1 MIINYLIDKIE
12 ATRDDNIPPETQ
24 VGISNNI
31 TVTDVEQDQKF
42 KILKFKFKF
51 DAVFTGNDTELGK
64 IVIQGF
70 VVYTGGD
77 LDKIYKTWEESK
89 KIDPS
94 VAEEILQASLNV
106 SILEAMSIAKMIQ
119 LPSILPLPKVS
130 TNAPSETGEEEQ
142 PHKKGSKK

>member
-12 ATRDDNIPPETQ
+12 ASREDNIPAETQ

-31 TVTDVEQDQKF
+31 TVIDVELDEKF
-42 KILKFKFKF
+42 KVLKFKFKF
-51 DAVFTGNDTELGK
+51 DAVFSGNDKELGK

-77 LDKIYKTWEESK
+77 IDKIYKIWGDSK

-94 VAEEILQASLNV
+94 IAEEILQASLNV
-106 SILEAMSIAKMIQ
+106 SILEAMSISKMIQ

-130 TNAPSETGEEEQ
+130 TNAPNDAGEDS
-142 PHKKGSKK
+142 HKKGSKK

>member
-12 ATRDDNIPPETQ
+12 ASREDNIPAETQ

-31 TVTDVEQDQKF
+31 TVIDVELDEKF
-42 KILKFKFKF
+42 KVLKFKFKF
-51 DAVFTGNDTELGK
+51 DAVFSGNDKELGK

-77 LDKIYKTWEESK
+77 IDKIYKTWEDSK

-94 VAEEILQASLNV
+94 IAEEILQASLNV
-106 SILEAMSIAKMIQ
+106 SILEAMSISKMIQ

-130 TNAPSETGEEEQ
+130 TNAPNDTGEDS
-142 PHKKGSKK
+142 HKKGSKK